1 MSYTNPSLVADGCIS
16 GQSIYETKTAPLH
29 EVGTR
34 AVLPDGRAFYYSINR
49 TNAILNAG
57 KLTKAN
63 EISVDFDDLA
73 TNTAAVGDMVVN
85 VTPVGTATYAANE
98 LAGGYLS
105 INSGTTGLGH
115 QYRISHH
122 AATTAATA
130 FNLFLSEP
138 IRVAFNADTTA
149 TVIPN
154 PWSDCVITDAN
165 ETQLVNGV
173 PAVDVPVGSD
183 SAPVY
188 FWNQTW
194 GTATVLANT
203 GATVA
208 IGQALQVCSS
218 NVQGS
223 FEAAAEGAGTLN
235 QVIGVAL
242 FTGVAADYMPVF
254 LQIAP

>member
-1 MSYTNPSLVADGCIS
+1 MAYSTNPIIS
-16 GQSIYETKTAPLH
+16 GGGPSSQSIYTVTDSPRH
-29 EVGTR
+29 QIGTR
-34 AVLPDGRAFYYSINR
+34 AILPDGRVFYYSCNR
-49 TNAILNAG
+49 TAAILAAG

-73 TNTAAVGDMVVN
+73 TNTAAVGDTVVN
-85 VTPVGTATYAANE
+85 VTPVGSATYAENE

-105 INSGTTGLGH
+105 INSGTTGLGT

-122 AATTAATA
+122 AATSGATA
-130 FNLFLSEP
+130 FDLYLSDP

-149 TVIPN
+149 TVVPN

-165 ETQLVNGV
+165 ETQFVNGCPPV
-173 PAVDVPVGSD
+173 AVAAGSD
-183 SAPVY
+183 SAPQF

-194 GTATVLANT
+194 GTATVLANV

-218 NVQGS
+218 NTAGS
-223 FEAAAEGAGTLN
+223 FEAATEGAGTLN

-242 FTGVAADYMPVF
+242 FTGVAGDYMPVF

>member
-1 MSYTNPSLVADGCIS
+1 MPYSTSPIVTGSGPSS
-16 GQSIYETKTAPLH
+16 QSIYETVTTPRH
-29 EVGTR
+29 EIGTR
-34 AVLPDGRAFYYSINR
+34 AVLPDGRAFRYSCNR
-49 TNAILNAG
+49 TAAILAAG

-73 TNTAAVGDMVVN
+73 TNAAAVGDMSVN

-98 LAGGYLS
+98 LSGGFLS
-105 INSGTTGLGH
+105 INSGTTGLGL

-122 AATTAATA
+122 AATAAATE
-130 FNLFLSEP
+130 FTLYLSEP

-149 TVIPN
+149 TVVPN
-154 PWSDCVITDAN
+154 SWSDCVITDAN
-165 ETQLVNGV
+165 ETQFVNGV
-173 PAVDVPVGSD
+173 APVAVPAGSD
-183 SAPVY
+183 SAPYY

-194 GTATVLANT
+194 GEATVLANV

-208 IGQALQVCSS
+208 IGQSLQVCSS
-218 NVQGS
+218 NTAGS

-242 FTGVAADYMPVF
+242 FTGVAGDYMPVF
-254 LQIAP
+254 LQVSP